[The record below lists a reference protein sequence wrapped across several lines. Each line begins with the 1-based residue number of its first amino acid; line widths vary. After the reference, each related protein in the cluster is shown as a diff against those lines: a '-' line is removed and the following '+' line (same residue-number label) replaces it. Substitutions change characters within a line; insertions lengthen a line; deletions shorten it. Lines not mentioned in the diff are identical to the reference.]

1 MELLDFCYSEEGNTL
16 LNWGI
21 RGESY
26 DIDENGNKYFTEWVT
41 KNPDGLTMDQ
51 AVIHY
56 AFPSADAPVV
66 NDYNAR
72 KLINYSLPQQDDA
85 SKLWAD
91 CDYSML
97 LPVLLPTSEDSSR
110 LADLLNEINTY
121 TKEMETKFVMG
132 RISFDE
138 YDSFVKTLYAMGVEE
153 AIEIQQRTYDNYLNR

>member
-1 MELLDFCYSEEGNTL
+1 
-16 LNWGI
+16 
-21 RGESY
+21 
-26 DIDENGNKYFTEWVT
+26 
-41 KNPDGLTMDQ
+41 
-51 AVIHY
+51 
-56 AFPSADAPVV
+56 
-66 NDYNAR
+66 
-72 KLINYSLPQQDDA
+72 
-85 SKLWAD
+85 
-91 CDYSML
+91 ML